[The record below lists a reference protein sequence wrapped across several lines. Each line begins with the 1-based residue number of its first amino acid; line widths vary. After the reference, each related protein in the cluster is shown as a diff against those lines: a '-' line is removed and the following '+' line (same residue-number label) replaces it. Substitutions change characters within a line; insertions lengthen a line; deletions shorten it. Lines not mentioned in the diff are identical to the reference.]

1 LRLGELLLE
10 AGMPAGVVN
19 IVTGFGEA
27 GAALAAHPDVD
38 KVAFTGS
45 TEVGKLIVQAAGKT
59 NLKKVALELG
69 GKSPNVVFKDA
80 EKLPGGIQGAIDGAA
95 AAIFFNQG
103 QVCSA
108 GSKLLVEKDVFDQ
121 VVEGVSKRAKAIKL
135 GSGMDPNT
143 QMGPLVNQEQYDK
156 VRGMIGQGQKDGASI
171 MAGGADRPSG
181 VDAKGFFVKPTV
193 ITKTNPNMSVVRE
206 EIFGPVVVAEAF
218 DDYDALVRASNNTE
232 YGLASGI
239 FTSDIKKAH
248 RLAGDI
254 RAGTVWINC
263 YNVFDA
269 SLPFGGYKQSGW
281 GREMGPEVIDAYCE
295 TKSIVI
301 AL

>member
-1 LRLGELLLE
+1 
-10 AGMPAGVVN
+10 MVVRS
-19 IVTGFGEA
+19 IEFRM
-27 GAALAAHPDVD
+27 HP
-38 KVAFTGS
+38 GS

-108 GSKLLVEKDVFDQ
+108 GSKLLVEKSVFDQ
-121 VVEGVSKRAKAIKL
+121 VVEGVSKRAKSIRL

-143 QMGPLVNQEQYDK
+143 EMGPLINQEQFDK
-156 VRGMIGQGQKDGASI
+156 VRGLIGAGQKDGASI

-181 VDAKGFFVKPTV
+181 VDAKGYFVKPTV
-193 ITKTNPNMSVVRE
+193 ITKTNPKMSVVRE

-218 DDYDALVRASNNTE
+218 DDYDALVRAANNTE

-248 RLAGDI
+248 RLAADI

-269 SLPFGGYKQSGW
+269 SLPFGGYKQSVRTRIHPTRAHG
-281 GREMGPEVIDAYCE
+281 A
-295 TKSIVI
+295 
-301 AL
+301 

>member
-1 LRLGELLLE
+1 
-10 AGMPAGVVN
+10 M
-19 IVTGFGEA
+19 
-27 GAALAAHPDVD
+27 
-38 KVAFTGS
+38 
-45 TEVGKLIVQAAGKT
+45 
-59 NLKKVALELG
+59 
-69 GKSPNVVFKDA
+69 
-80 EKLPGGIQGAIDGAA
+80 
-95 AAIFFNQG
+95 
-103 QVCSA
+103 
-108 GSKLLVEKDVFDQ
+108 EKDVFDQ

-269 SLPFGGYKQSGW
+269 SLPFGGYKQSVRWCAG
-281 GREMGPEVIDAYCE
+281 
-295 TKSIVI
+295 T
-301 AL
+301 